1 MPRLVI
7 TIILL
12 FGAVVV
18 GSFYLLPEW
27 RNFREFRGEAQE
39 LREISAELDLLT
51 ENRDELL
58 SRINSISKDDLRRID
73 QALPTGPQSA
83 EFLVLLEKLA
93 SKNNLALRRV
103 DLVSAAALG
112 ATVSGGQPRPG
123 GSPTKSIKN
132 GGIAE
137 FPVGISLGGSYE
149 AFKGFLSDLE
159 QNLRTIDV
167 TDISFTSPEK
177 INTFDFGIK
186 AKTYY
191 Q

>member
-1 MPRLVI
+1 MPRLLI

-27 RNFREFRGEAQE
+27 RSFRELREAAQE

-83 EFLVLLEKLA
+83 EFLVLLEKLS

-103 DLVSAAALG
+103 DLISEAALG
-112 ATVSGGQPRPG
+112 SSPGGQPRPG
-123 GSPTKSIKN
+123 GAPGKSVKT

-149 AFKGFLSDLE
+149 AFKGFLNDLE
-159 QNLRTIDV
+159 QNLRTVDV

-177 INTFDFGIK
+177 VNAFDFAVK